1 MNESFP
7 PIPKELIEALE
18 KRFPERTPDLRMNI
32 HEIRHKG
39 GEQSVVRFL
48 RAEFDRQNEDP
59 LSSKVL

>member
-39 GEQSVVRFL
+39 GRTECR
-48 RAEFDRQNEDP
+48 EI
-59 LSSKVL
+59 SSG